1 MMGGDG
7 GKGRGRW
14 SNSCGRRRKKKG
26 LKDGERSEGKKER
39 RRRKQSG
46 AMMMS
51 KGEEP
56 GDEPSLRILGRPRPI
71 IIII

>member
-26 LKDGERSEGKKER
+26 LKDGERSEGKKGKEEKTER
-39 RRRKQSG
+39 GDDDEQRRGTR
-46 AMMMS
+46 
-51 KGEEP
+51 
-56 GDEPSLRILGRPRPI
+56 R
-71 IIII
+71 